1 MSDILKYF
9 LIGII
14 VLFANILESITGFG
28 ATVAELPFVSA
39 LVGIKTAVVSLCMVS
54 LTLAFFVVIRF
65 SKQIDKKAYLN
76 IVGFALLGMPIG
88 MLAFSFLPE
97 RYLKIGLGVFII
109 LAAARGF
116 FVIFSKKKDRKPI
129 NDTVLKIL
137 LFIGGTVHGAF
148 ASGGPFLVIYAGEKV
163 KEKGSFRATMCSVWA
178 TLNSVLL
185 IKYII
190 EYFVA
195 RDFLIKPVATVYLLA
210 IPFLAMGVAVGMFLH
225 KKVSQKVFSVIVYC
239 ILLAAGITMLAL
251 AVAG

>member
-1 MSDILKYF
+1 MSDIVKYV

-14 VLFANILESITGFG
+14 VLLANILESITGFG

-39 LVGIKTAVVSLCMVS
+39 LVGIKTAVVALCMVS
-54 LTLAFFVVIRF
+54 LTLAIFVVIRF
-65 SKQIDKKAYLN
+65 HKLIDKNAYLN
-76 IVGFALLGMPIG
+76 IVGFAVLGMPIG

-97 RYLKIGLGVFII
+97 RALKIGLGIFII

-116 FVIFSKKKDRKPI
+116 YVLLSKKQDRKPI
-129 NDTVLKIL
+129 NNAVLRVL
-137 LFIGGTVHGAF
+137 LFIGGIVHGAF
-148 ASGGPFLVIYAGEKV
+148 ASGGPFLVIYAGEKI

-190 EYFVA
+190 TG
-195 RDFLIKPVATVYLLA
+195 DFIVKNVMPVYLLA
-210 IPFLAMGVAVGMFLH
+210 IPFLAVGVAIGMFLH
-225 KKVSQKVFSVIVYC
+225 KKVSQRVFSIIVYC
-239 ILLAAGITMLAL
+239 ILLAAGVTMLSL